1 MKSKPRAPETA
12 SLLLPP
18 LLLMLDQ
25 NDEMVRLANL
35 IDWDRFET
43 AWSRFFPSRTGRPAT
58 PARLVAG
65 LLYLQHAYDLSDE
78 EVVRAWKNTPVFQY
92 FCGETY
98 FEFKLPVDP
107 STLTRWQNRIGA
119 EGME

>member
-25 NDEMVRLANL
+25 NDEMVKLANL

-43 AWSRFFPSRTGRPAT
+43 AWSEFFPSGKGRSAT
-58 PARLVAG
+58 PARMVAG

-78 EVVRAWKNTPVFQY
+78 GIVKARKNTPVIQY

-98 FEFKLPVDP
+98 FEPKFPVNP
-107 STLTRWQNRIGA
+107 STLTRWRNRIGA
-119 EGME
+119 E